1 MLSGYIEAALAQ
13 AQYEILADEG
23 GFYGSIPALAG
34 VWAHAD
40 SLEACREELKSALED
55 WLLFSLSLRRPH
67 LLWMALISQFV
78 RWLEFEARLGQAH

>member
-1 MLSGYIEAALAQ
+1 MSGYIEAALAQ

-40 SLEACREELKSALED
+40 SLEECREELKSALED
-55 WLLFSLSLRRPH
+55 WLLFSLSLRQATA
-67 LLWMALISQFV
+67 ALDGIDLTV
-78 RWLEFEARLGQAH
+78 REVA

>member
-1 MLSGYIEAALAQ
+1 MLSRYIEAALAQ

-40 SLEACREELKSALED
+40 SLEECREELKSALED
-55 WLLFSLSLRRPH
+55 WLLFGLSRRQPIP
-67 LLWMALISQFV
+67 ALDGIDLTV
-78 RWLEFEARLGQAH
+78 REVA